1 MAWNPK
7 FWGEHQVSYHF
18 GKPWPYPLLGLI
30 PNWAPSLNQWEIGH
44 TKMKNFTTKLL
55 CFNTYENLVLTNV
68 HLEHYVDANKK
79 KKYQQSAR
87 AVQREQSQQGL
98 GFQPSPSRWVFRE
111 FAATQNRHVQ
121 QCSHTQ
127 KIDTIHLVELSP
139 SIFSKWRLWHFKMAI
154 IEDMATKLARIIW
167 T

>member
-1 MAWNPK
+1 MSSCRKSVATD
-7 FWGEHQVSYHF
+7 
-18 GKPWPYPLLGLI
+18 
-30 PNWAPSLNQWEIGH
+30 SLNTRQGR
-44 TKMKNFTTKLL
+44 TGVVLL
-55 CFNTYENLVLTNV
+55 QNLNTQHEGLGWKPSPCCDCSLSLLDRDCINNNCDWRT
-68 HLEHYVDANKK
+68 
-79 KKYQQSAR
+79 QMPSIQSAR
-87 AVQREQSQQGL
+87 AIQREQSQQGL

-127 KIDTIHLVELSP
+127 KIDKIHLVELNP